1 MQILSCQSISRVVKV
16 SRISNAMSEI
26 DKMKKEVLQYELDQM
41 RMARKRAKDSPLRA
55 MVIAQREVEL
65 EAEIQKLSEG
75 EAA

>member
-1 MQILSCQSISRVVKV
+1 MQILSCQSISHVVKV
-16 SRISNAMSEI
+16 LRISNAMTEI